1 MKKINTVF
9 VALLLCLLS
18 LPAGILAQDQEEVV
32 PAGIPFEMV
41 ARTAYGEV
49 LPNEDLQVR
58 VSFLSAGQE
67 PGATLYSE
75 THEITTDDFGMV
87 TFLIGQGNSGPVSL
101 NDIPWES
108 GEMWLEMDIRAP
120 HRPDYRIAQRVPM
133 RAVPYAFYAA
143 SAERI
148 ASQAPMPGLR
158 SSPNIRWLTSGN
170 SATQPPVHYLGSA
183 DDADLIF
190 MTNNTERLRVGKQ
203 GQMEIEAGPRGP
215 DHLKSSYPL
224 VVEGSNQ
231 GMYIEITEPRS
242 NDNNFVLFAD
252 PEGTWGAIQ
261 GQTESE
267 WLSSSPYLFQ
277 DAMFKLRRI
286 SLIAQGIGLAA
297 VAGGLY
303 GAGSAAIASLFF
315 SWASGGFYAAAAGV
329 TARVV
334 ILATEVASH
343 ITQEVHWRE
352 SNLASLGVVFQS
364 GAADYAEWLPREAGT
379 PDLPAGS
386 VAGIKN
392 GKVSLNT
399 EQADYLLPVS
409 ARPAVIGNH
418 PMNDEVKATGETI
431 GFIGQVPVRVVGNV
445 QRGDYLIPSGNEDGN
460 AIAVSPEDMTNQDFK
475 KIIGVAWE
483 DGQDRP
489 FQQINT
495 AIGLH
500 QNNALDRFAAM
511 DQKADEIIAYLQGD
525 APLPDATLPNG
536 PAGSSRPVLSPDRQE
551 IVDQFET
558 LAANH
563 EQILLD
569 VYRDLEREMKKQ
581 KLDPDQIPGLR
592 ALLADPINESRRYLT
607 DPGIEVHVP
616 LFDRNVPSTGRE

>member
-1 MKKINTVF
+1 MKVNPF
-9 VALLLCLLS
+9 FGALLLYLLCQPS
-18 LPAGILAQDQEEVV
+18 GLWAQEKPEVV

-41 ARTAYGEV
+41 ARTAFGEV
-49 LPNEDLQVR
+49 LPNEELRVR
-58 VSFLSAGQE
+58 VSFLGAGVT

-75 THEITTDDFGMV
+75 THEVTTDDFGMAA
-87 TFLIGQGNSGPVSL
+87 FLIGQGNRGPVSL
-101 NDIPWES
+101 GDIPWES
-108 GEMWLEMDIRAP
+108 GQMWLEMDIRAP
-120 HRPDYRIAQRVPM
+120 HRPEYRIAQRVPLK
-133 RAVPYAFYAA
+133 AVPYTFYAA

-148 ASQAPMPGLR
+148 ANQAPTPGLR
-158 SSPNIRWLTSGN
+158 SGPNIRWLTSGN
-170 SATQPPVHYLGSA
+170 TGTEPPIHYLGSA
-183 DDADLIF
+183 DDADLVF
-190 MTNNTERLRVGKQ
+190 MTNNTERLRIGKE
-203 GQMEIEAGPRGP
+203 GQMAIKAGPRGP

-224 VVEGSNQ
+224 VLEGSNQ
-231 GMYIEITEPRS
+231 GLYIEITDLRD
-242 NDNNFVLFAD
+242 NDNNFVTFAD
-252 PEGTWGAIQ
+252 NDGVWGAIQ

-267 WLSSSPYLFQ
+267 WLDSGPYLFQ
-277 DAMFKLRRI
+277 DAMFKLRRV
-286 SLIAQGIGLAA
+286 SLLAQGIGLAA

-315 SWASGGFYAAAAGV
+315 SWAAGGFYAAAAGV

-352 SNLASLGVVFQS
+352 SNLSSLGVVYSS
-364 GAADYAEWLPREAGT
+364 GSADYAEWLPREAGT
-379 PDLPAGS
+379 PDLSAGS

-392 GKVSLNT
+392 GKVSLET
-399 EQADYLLPVS
+399 DEADYLLPVS
-409 ARPAVIGNH
+409 ARPAVVGNH
-418 PMNDEVKATGETI
+418 PMNEGVKATGETI
-431 GFIGQVPVRVVGNV
+431 GFIGQVPVRVVGDV
-445 QRGDYLIPSGNEDGN
+445 RRGDYLIPSGNKDGN
-460 AIAVSPEDMTNQDFK
+460 AIAISPDEMTNQDFN

-489 FQQINT
+489 FKQINT
-495 AIGLH
+495 AIGLY
-500 QNNALDRFAAM
+500 QNNALDHFAAM

-525 APLPDATLPNG
+525 APLPDATLPTG

-563 EQILLD
+563 EQVLLD

-581 KLDPDQIPGLR
+581 KLDPDLIPGLR

-607 DPGIEVHVP
+607 DPGIEIHVP
-616 LFDRNVPSTGRE
+616 LFEPKVPRTGR